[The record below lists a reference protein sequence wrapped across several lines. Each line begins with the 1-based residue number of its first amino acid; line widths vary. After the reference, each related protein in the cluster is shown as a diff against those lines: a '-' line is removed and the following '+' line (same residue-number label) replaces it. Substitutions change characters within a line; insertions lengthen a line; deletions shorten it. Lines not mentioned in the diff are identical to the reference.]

1 MLQREDLIGNEYFQR
16 LGVPDQTTFE
26 AIRNILKKKSY
37 CEILG
42 VSPDAS
48 IADIKAAYRK
58 LALAFHPDR
67 YCSNQAKM
75 GKGLDETDV
84 KELAEAVMHV
94 INIAYPKLLEW
105 ARRPHNSETPR
116 QPAPSPIEIR
126 IPRRPPVVTK
136 DSVREFITK
145 MELEVSGIIT
155 KGKDRE
161 QYQHVMLAMTAL
173 QEKIDEF
180 KELLLPGLQPL
191 SSASSNNTQTD
202 SRALQR
208 KIGSNYFLHKNF
220 HVFILECLNEV
231 EDVTN
236 VLAENDPDQKAEP
249 TSCQIALKFLQFI
262 LQKMYKLLTFDSTP
276 VYKEGLYMGL
286 FQPKINTKNALDKV
300 KSNLSWEKQM
310 AEDVERTMTDQ
321 NCCTSYAIWR

>member
-16 LGVPDQTTFE
+16 LGVPDQATFKT
-26 AIRNILKKKSY
+26 IQNILKKKSY

-42 VSPDAS
+42 VPPDAS
-48 IADIKAAYRK
+48 IASIKEAYRK
-58 LALAFHPDR
+58 LALVFHPDR

-75 GKGLDETDV
+75 DKGFNETDV
-84 KELAEAVMHV
+84 KKLAEAVMHV
-94 INIAYPKLLEW
+94 INTAYPKLLEW
-105 ARRPHNSETPR
+105 ARPNNSETPR
-116 QPAPSPIEIR
+116 QRAPSPIEILF
-126 IPRRPPVVTK
+126 PPLPPVVTK

-155 KGKDRE
+155 KSKDRE

-173 QEKIDEF
+173 QKKIDEF

-202 SRALQR
+202 SQALQR
-208 KIGSNYFLHKNF
+208 KIGSNDFLHKNF

-300 KSNLSWEKQM
+300 KSNLSSEKQM